1 MTNTPADDEF
11 EATTLARLREPVAPA
26 LALVEE
32 RLTTLVPDAVGG
44 LAPIVYQRMLKAG
57 GKRLRPLMTLLS
69 CVAAGGDSHRAIG
82 LGVAVEVLHLASLI
96 HDDVIDEAE
105 QRRGQPS
112 ARQQW
117 GNRAAVLVGDFLVAE
132 VFHSLAEELER
143 KSLALLAQTVADMCR
158 AELAHTDSP
167 AEVDEATYRRN
178 IQGKT
183 AALIGTVCEAGA
195 LAAENEAAATVL
207 RHYGRQLGEAFQ
219 IADDLLDLYGQAS
232 VVGKPVRQD
241 LRKGHWT
248 LPIIYALREGTPE
261 QVQQLRQLLA
271 QAPVDEEAAR
281 QAANL
286 AETVGGRAYALQL
299 ASELVAEA
307 QQILMNLPA
316 SPARERLAELAEY
329 VVKRQ
334 R

>member
-1 MTNTPADDEF
+1 MTGTPAADNVE
-11 EATTLARLREPVAPA
+11 EATLARLREPVAPA

-32 RLTTLVPDAVGG
+32 RLARLVPESVGG
-44 LAPIVYQRMLKAG
+44 LAPIVYQQMLRAG

-69 CVAAGGDSHRAIG
+69 CVAAGGDTDRAIG
-82 LGVAVEVLHLASLI
+82 LAVAVEVLHLASLI

-105 QRRGQPS
+105 QRRGKPS

-158 AELAHTDSP
+158 AELVHSDSS

-207 RHYGRQLGEAFQ
+207 RQYGHRLGEAFQ
-219 IADDLLDLYGQAS
+219 IADDLLDLYGEAG

-261 QVQQLRQLLA
+261 QVQQLRQLLEQA
-271 QAPVDEEAAR
+271 QADEEAAR
-281 QAANL
+281 QAACL
-286 AETVGGRAYALQL
+286 AEALGGRAYAAQL
-299 ASELVAEA
+299 AAELVAQA
-307 QQILMNLPA
+307 QQTLLSLPP
-316 SPARERLAELAEY
+316 SPARERLAELADY
-329 VVKRQ
+329 VISRQ
-334 R
+334 H